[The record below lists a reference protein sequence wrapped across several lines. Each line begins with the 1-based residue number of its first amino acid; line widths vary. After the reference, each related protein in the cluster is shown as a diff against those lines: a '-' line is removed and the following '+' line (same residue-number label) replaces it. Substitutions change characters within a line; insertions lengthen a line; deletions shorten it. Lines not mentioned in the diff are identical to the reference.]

1 MDDKLI
7 LVVDDDE
14 ELCGLLA
21 EYLGPEGFVVRAV
34 HDGATGLTEALSGRY
49 ALAILDVMLPG
60 ANGFEVLHR
69 IREASPLPVIMLTA
83 RGDDVDRIVGLE
95 IGADDYLAKP
105 FLPRELVARMRA
117 VLRRARADA
126 PAPAQAA
133 PLTLGDVTL
142 VPDSR
147 ALRVRGAQVH
157 LTDAEFSILHA
168 LLAGAGRVVPR
179 EELCRVALGREAA
192 PEDRSL
198 AVHVSNLRR
207 KLSEAGAHP
216 VIKAVRGEGYIFC
229 RPEHADNGQGLPA

>member
-1 MDDKLI
+1 MDEKLI

-14 ELCGLLA
+14 ELCGLLT

-34 HDGATGLTEALSGRY
+34 HDGAAGLAEALSGRY
-49 ALAILDVMLPG
+49 ALVILDVMLPG

-126 PAPAQAA
+126 PAPAQTA

-147 ALRVRGAQVH
+147 ALRVHGAQVH

-179 EELCRVALGREAA
+179 EELCRMALGREAA

-207 KLSEAGAHP
+207 KLSEAGANP

-229 RPEHADNGQGLPA
+229 RPEHADNDQGLPA